1 MSEVKFVK
9 NGKKLGVLG
18 GMGPAA
24 AAEFLRQLAVKCPAT
39 VDQEHPVVYMI
50 GDCETPD
57 RSTAI
62 FGAGESPLPRL
73 KKNLLQLCEMG
84 ADVLSVPCNTAHYFI
99 DQFKE
104 ELPVPLVESIHA
116 PSGERRCAAKTVSS
130 TMCTRVQAILL

>member
-1 MSEVKFVK
+1 MSEVKYVK

-39 VDQEHPVVYMI
+39 IDQEHPVVYMI

-62 FGAGESPLPRL
+62 FGAGESPLPKL

-84 ADVLSVPCNTAHYFI
+84 ADVC
-99 DQFKE
+99 
-104 ELPVPLVESIHA
+104 
-116 PSGERRCAAKTVSS
+116 S
-130 TMCTRVQAILL
+130 TLQHCSLLH